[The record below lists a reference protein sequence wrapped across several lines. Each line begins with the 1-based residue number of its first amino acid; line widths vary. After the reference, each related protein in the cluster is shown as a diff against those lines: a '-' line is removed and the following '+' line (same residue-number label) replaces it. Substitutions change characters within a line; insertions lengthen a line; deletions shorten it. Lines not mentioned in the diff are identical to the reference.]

1 MTTHSLI
8 IHLVYWIALTLN
20 IGFLYMLADPKVWI
34 FSKYDPKHVRFFPIA
49 FLIGTIANASLI
61 SYYYFFI

>member
-1 MTTHSLI
+1 MTNHSLI

-20 IGFLYMLADPKVWI
+20 IAFLYLLADPEVWK
-34 FSKYDPKHVRFFPIA
+34 FKKYDPTWFKYFPIA